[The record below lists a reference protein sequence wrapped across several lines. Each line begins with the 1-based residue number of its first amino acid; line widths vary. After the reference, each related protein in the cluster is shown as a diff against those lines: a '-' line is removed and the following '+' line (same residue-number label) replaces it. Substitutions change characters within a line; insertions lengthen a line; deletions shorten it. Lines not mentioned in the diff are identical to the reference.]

1 MKKLLIDTL
10 NKILYYALLAALAF
24 GSATGQSNVLNVAA
38 AAFWVV
44 VFLGVAVGVLTIF
57 LAHGAEHVTDEKTRQ
72 SVLESLR
79 KIVRRKNVIAR
90 YWGGGLHGGN
100 HRSSCLRRLGIHR
113 SVLRA
118 FISVCAVLHFSG
130 PRQSRKKDGRSC
142 SLIAFQTEV

>member
-90 YWGGGLHGGN
+90 YWGGGCMVATIALLAYGGWVFTAVCYAL
-100 HRSSCLRRLGIHR
+100 SSLFVRFCIFLARDKVEKRT
-113 SVLRA
+113 V
-118 FISVCAVLHFSG
+118 
-130 PRQSRKKDGRSC
+130 
-142 SLIAFQTEV
+142 EVAA